1 MAIGLKSNIQRIHC
15 NKLRAIGDKVIVHGM
30 YFGSRKLQSGI
41 VLMDDDKKSEGIKP
55 RWAQVYSI
63 GPDAKVGFTEGQYVL
78 VAHGRWSRG
87 INITDA
93 EGDKTIR
100 TVDPNDCL
108 MVSDE
113 PQDDMV
119 FGDKTG
125 A

>member
-1 MAIGLKSNIQRIHC
+1 MSIGLKSNIQRITC
-15 NKLRAIGDKVIVHGM
+15 NKLRAVGDKIIVHGM
-30 YFGSRKLQSGI
+30 YFGGRKLQSGI

-55 RWAQVYSI
+55 RWCQVYSI
-63 GPDAKVGFTEGQYVL
+63 GPDARVDFKEGQYIL

-100 TVDPNDCL
+100 IVDPNDCL
-108 MVSDE
+108 LVSDE
-113 PQDDMV
+113 PQEDML
-119 FGDKTG
+119 FGNKTG